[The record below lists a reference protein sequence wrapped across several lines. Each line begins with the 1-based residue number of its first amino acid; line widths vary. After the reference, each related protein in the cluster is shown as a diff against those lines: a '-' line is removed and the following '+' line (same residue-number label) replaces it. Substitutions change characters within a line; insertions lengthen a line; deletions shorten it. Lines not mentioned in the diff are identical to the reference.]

1 MKNFEEAREKHG
13 FKIVGSTDDRI
24 MSKDA
29 NDKPSVYYN

>member
-1 MKNFEEAREKHG
+1 MKKLEEAREKHG
-13 FKIVGSTDDRI
+13 FKIVWSIDDRI